1 MGGSQVGRDKTRR
14 NRRPLH
20 LGVKD
25 LLSLVGNWGEHH
37 ILTVDIHQDFVVDV
51 VDILQMI
58 SDFGD
63 CQLVP

>member
-1 MGGSQVGRDKTRR
+1 
-14 NRRPLH
+14 
-20 LGVKD
+20 